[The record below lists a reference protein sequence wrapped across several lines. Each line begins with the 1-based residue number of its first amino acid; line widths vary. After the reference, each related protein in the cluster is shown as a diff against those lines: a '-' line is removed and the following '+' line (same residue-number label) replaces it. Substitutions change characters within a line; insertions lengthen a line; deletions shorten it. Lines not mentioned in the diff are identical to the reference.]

1 MARYLSDAWIAE
13 VHDAL
18 AADAGVRDA
27 ATGDRLVVEQ
37 RVDDAVYHL
46 SVDERSVAVR
56 SGPAAEADVRF
67 AQDRSTAVAIARGE
81 RSIHDAFMAGA
92 LRVSG
97 DVGVLAGRQ
106 PLFRAIDGALD
117 EVRARTDYGPG

>member
-1 MARYLSDAWIAE
+1 M
-13 VHDAL
+13 
-18 AADAGVRDA
+18 
-27 ATGDRLVVEQ
+27 
-37 RVDDAVYHL
+37 
-46 SVDERSVAVR
+46 
-56 SGPAAEADVRF
+56 
-67 AQDRSTAVAIARGE
+67 AIARGE